1 MIVVDDDGIVAVVVV
16 VVVGDVAVFD
26 VLDLHVIRRCVRV
39 RIYLLS
45 GRIPA
50 KAMKHLKSHLVTRYL
65 IRNKKQ
71 ETRRSK

>member
-1 MIVVDDDGIVAVVVV
+1 MDSSLSGERNTQEKQKKM
-16 VVVGDVAVFD
+16 
-26 VLDLHVIRRCVRV
+26 LDLQEVRRCVCV
-39 RIYLLS
+39 RIYLLA

-50 KAMKHLKSHLVTRYL
+50 KTTKHLKSHLVTRYL